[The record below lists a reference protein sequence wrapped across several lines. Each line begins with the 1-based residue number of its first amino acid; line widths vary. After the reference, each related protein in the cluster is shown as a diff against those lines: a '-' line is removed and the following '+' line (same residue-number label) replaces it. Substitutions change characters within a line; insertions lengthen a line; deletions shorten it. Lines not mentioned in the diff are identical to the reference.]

1 MILALDCETQTYSKG
16 SPYDSRNVMCNFGLY
31 GIDYCNTFRIE
42 HGDLPYGKA
51 LAEGFEMIKKAEKIV
66 LFNAKF
72 DLSWMRKYGLDYTN
86 LSIWDCQLAHF
97 IITNQTHP
105 YPSLNEVASYYGL
118 ESKLDKIAE
127 YWENGVQTTD
137 IPYEELDE
145 YLRQDIKLTYEIYEK
160 QQEHLK
166 EMPEKRRLLSLS
178 MQDLIVLA
186 DIEWNGI
193 KYDFI
198 LSEKKAEEL
207 STNLKNIDE
216 QIYEMFPIDGINWNS
231 NDHLSA
237 VLYGGLVKYPVR
249 EATQRVLKDG
259 TVKHGERWGEAV
271 VEMPRLVN
279 PLPKTECAKEGYWKT
294 SEDILRSLKTKGKA
308 KKLIDLVLE
317 RSIIDK
323 ELSTYALGLPK
334 LYKERHYTGEI
345 IHGNFNMT
353 VARTGRLSSSSPNLQ
368 NLSKPIKECF
378 ISRYGK

>member
-1 MILALDCETQTYSKG
+1 MKILAIDTETTTYNKG
-16 SPYDSRNVMCNFGLY
+16 NAFDTRNSLCMIGLY
-31 GIDYCNTFRIE
+31 DGSEYFTYDIE
-42 HGDLPYGKA
+42 YSDKPYGNILKQA
-51 LAEGFEMIKKAEKIV
+51 LDLISSADKVV

-72 DLSWMRKYGLDYTN
+72 DLHHLRKYGLDYTN
-86 LSIWDCQLAHF
+86 MSIWDCQLAHF

-105 YPSLNEVASYYGL
+105 YPSLNEVAEYYGL
-118 ESKLDKIAE
+118 GTKLDKIAE
-127 YWENGVQTTD
+127 YWANGVQTTD

-160 QQEHLK
+160 QQEQLK

-186 DIEWNGI
+186 DMEWNGI
-193 KYDFI
+193 KYDFK

-207 STNLKNIDE
+207 STTLKQLDE

-237 VLYGGLVKYPVR
+237 VLYGGVVKYPVR

-259 TVKHGERWGEAV
+259 TVRHGERWGEAV

-334 LYKERHYTGEI
+334 LYNERHYTDEI
-345 IHGNFNMT
+345 IHGQFNQC
-353 VARTGRLSSSSPNLQ
+353 VARTGRLSSSQPNMQ
-368 NLSKPIKECF
+368 NLSKPIKQCF
-378 ISRYGK
+378 ISRY

>member
-1 MILALDCETQTYSKG
+1 MKILAIDTETSTYTKG
-16 SPYDSRNVMCNFGLY
+16 NAFDTRNVMCMIGCYDGTEYNIY
-31 GIDYCNTFRIE
+31 DIE
-42 HGDLPYGKA
+42 YSDKPYGNILKQA
-51 LAEGFEMIKKAEKIV
+51 LELIYSADKLI

-72 DLSWMRKYGLDYTN
+72 DLHHLRKYGLDYTN

-105 YPSLNEVASYYGL
+105 YPSLNEVASFYGL

-127 YWENGVQTTD
+127 YWDNGVQTTD

-259 TVKHGERWGEAV
+259 TIKHGERWGEAV

-345 IHGNFNMT
+345 IHGQFNQC
-353 VARTGRLSSSSPNLQ
+353 VARTGRLSSSQPNMQ
-368 NLSKPIKECF
+368 NLSKPIKQCF
-378 ISRYGK
+378 ISRY